1 MTGKTTKTMKL
12 IQDTLKDERPNTVK
26 RLVHLVQKK
35 TSLEKT
41 EIYDAIQQME
51 KEKKI
56 HLGATRIE
64 RKLPSTL
71 RNFFLRFHYY
81 SVEFWVILSFTLIFF
96 LLVLLVQKGSPV
108 TFLRTMI
115 DFPIVLLVQ
124 KGPFVTFLRTM
135 IGLLYCL
142 FIPGWTFAN
151 LLFPKLYETID
162 QFERML
168 LALGINIGIVI
179 FTGISLDTYWVI
191 DDYSFIISIGVVT
204 IVLLFISS
212 TLRILIGSGKLET
225 FFNKVILKRG
235 EKE

>member
-1 MTGKTTKTMKL
+1 MTGETVKTKKL
-12 IQDTLKDERPNTVK
+12 IQDILRDERPNTVR

-41 EIYDAIQQME
+41 EIYEASQQME

-71 RNFFLRFHYY
+71 RNFFLKSHYY

-96 LLVLLVQKGSPV
+96 PLVLLVQKDSPV
-108 TFLRTMI
+108 IFLRTI
-115 DFPIVLLVQ
+115 
-124 KGPFVTFLRTM
+124 
-135 IGLLYCL
+135 IGLLFCL

-168 LALGINIGIVI
+168 LALGVNIGIVI
-179 FTGISLDTYWVI
+179 FTGISLDMYWII
-191 DDYSFIISIGVVT
+191 DDYSFVVSIGLVT

-225 FFNKVILKRG
+225 VFKKVILKKG
-235 EKE
+235 EKK

>member
-1 MTGKTTKTMKL
+1 MTRKTANTKQL
-12 IQDTLKDERPNTVK
+12 IQDTLRDERPNTVR

-35 TSLEKT
+35 TNLEKT

-56 HLGATRIE
+56 HLGTTRIE
-64 RKLPSTL
+64 RNLPSTL

-96 LLVLLVQKGSPV
+96 PLVLLVQRDSPV
-108 TFLRTMI
+108 IFLRTI
-115 DFPIVLLVQ
+115 
-124 KGPFVTFLRTM
+124 
-135 IGLLYCL
+135 IGLLFCL

-168 LALGINIGIVI
+168 LALGVNIGIVI

-191 DDYSFIISIGVVT
+191 DDYSFVISIGLVT
-204 IVLLFISS
+204 IVLLLISS

-225 FFNKVILKRG
+225 FFNKVILKKG
-235 EKE
+235 EKK

>member
-1 MTGKTTKTMKL
+1 MTGKTAKTMQL

-96 LLVLLVQKGSPV
+96 LLVLLVQKG
-108 TFLRTMI
+108 
-115 DFPIVLLVQ
+115 
-124 KGPFVTFLRTM
+124 PFVTFLRTM

-162 QFERML
+162 QFERIL

-225 FFNKVILKRG
+225 FFNKVILKKG
-235 EKE
+235 EKK

>member
-1 MTGKTTKTMKL
+1 MTRKTANTKQL
-12 IQDTLKDERPNTVK
+12 IQDTLRDERPNTVR

-35 TSLEKT
+35 TNLEKT

-56 HLGATRIE
+56 HLGTTRIE
-64 RKLPSTL
+64 RNLPSTL

-96 LLVLLVQKGSPV
+96 PLVLLVQRDSPV
-108 TFLRTMI
+108 IFLRTI
-115 DFPIVLLVQ
+115 
-124 KGPFVTFLRTM
+124 
-135 IGLLYCL
+135 IGLLFCL

-168 LALGINIGIVI
+168 LALGVNIGIVI

-191 DDYSFIISIGVVT
+191 DDYSFVISIGLVT
-204 IVLLFISS
+204 IALLLISS

-225 FFNKVILKRG
+225 FFNKVILKKG
-235 EKE
+235 EKK

>member
-1 MTGKTTKTMKL
+1 VFEDMTGKTAKTKQL
-12 IQDTLKDERPNTVK
+12 IQDTLRDERPNTVR

-35 TSLEKT
+35 TDLEKT

-64 RKLPSTL
+64 RNLPSTL

-81 SVEFWVILSFTLIFF
+81 SVEFWIILSFTLIFF
-96 LLVLLVQKGSPV
+96 PLVLLIQKDSPV
-108 TFLRTMI
+108 IFLRTI
-115 DFPIVLLVQ
+115 
-124 KGPFVTFLRTM
+124 
-135 IGLLYCL
+135 IGLLFCL

-168 LALGINIGIVI
+168 LALGVNIGIVI
-179 FTGISLDTYWVI
+179 FTGISLDMYWVI
-191 DDYSFIISIGVVT
+191 DDYSFVVSIGVVT

-225 FFNKVILKRG
+225 VFKKVILKKG
-235 EKE
+235 EKK

>member
-1 MTGKTTKTMKL
+1 MTGKTAKTKQL
-12 IQDTLKDERPNTVK
+12 IQDTLRDERPNTVR

-35 TSLEKT
+35 TDLEKT
-41 EIYDAIQQME
+41 EIYGAIQQME

-64 RKLPSTL
+64 RNLPSTL

-96 LLVLLVQKGSPV
+96 PLVLLVQRDSPV
-108 TFLRTMI
+108 IFLRTI
-115 DFPIVLLVQ
+115 
-124 KGPFVTFLRTM
+124 
-135 IGLLYCL
+135 IGLLFCL

-162 QFERML
+162 QFERIL
-168 LALGINIGIVI
+168 LALGVNIGIVI

-191 DDYSFIISIGVVT
+191 DDYSFVVSIGLVT
-204 IVLLFISS
+204 IVLLLLSS
-212 TLRILIGSGKLET
+212 ALRILIGSGKLET
-225 FFNKVILKRG
+225 VFNKVILKKG

>member
-1 MTGKTTKTMKL
+1 MTRKTANNKQV
-12 IQDTLKDERPNTVK
+12 IQDTLRDERPNTVR

-35 TSLEKT
+35 TNLEKT

-64 RKLPSTL
+64 RNLPSTL

-96 LLVLLVQKGSPV
+96 PLVLLVQRDSPV
-108 TFLRTMI
+108 IFLRTI
-115 DFPIVLLVQ
+115 
-124 KGPFVTFLRTM
+124 
-135 IGLLYCL
+135 IGLLFCL

-168 LALGINIGIVI
+168 LALGVNIGIVI

-191 DDYSFIISIGVVT
+191 DDYSFVISIGLVT
-204 IVLLFISS
+204 IVLLLISS

-225 FFNKVILKRG
+225 FFNKVILKKG
-235 EKE
+235 EKK

>member
-1 MTGKTTKTMKL
+1 MTGKTANTKQL
-12 IQDTLKDERPNTVK
+12 IQDTLRNERPNTVR

-35 TSLEKT
+35 TNLEKT

-64 RKLPSTL
+64 RNLPSTL

-96 LLVLLVQKGSPV
+96 PLVLLVQNDSPV
-108 TFLRTMI
+108 IFLRTI
-115 DFPIVLLVQ
+115 
-124 KGPFVTFLRTM
+124 
-135 IGLLYCL
+135 IGLLFCL

-168 LALGINIGIVI
+168 LALGVNIGIVI

-191 DDYSFIISIGVVT
+191 DDYSFVISIGLIT
-204 IVLLFISS
+204 IVLLLISS
-212 TLRILIGSGKLET
+212 TLRILIGSGKLES
-225 FFNKVILKRG
+225 FFNKVILKKG
-235 EKE
+235 EKK